1 MEQIK
6 FSTTQYLQDLA
17 KLVNID
23 SGSNSPAGVAAVAE
37 FFDQKYREMGW
48 QVTKQQFDS
57 SVGPCL
63 EITNQAAAQFDL
75 LLLGHIDTV
84 FPVGTARERPFTIKD
99 GHAYGPGV
107 NDMKAG
113 VLLMYYALRVLH
125 TQAALGDKAI
135 CVALNSDEEIGSAFS
150 RPWIEKLAQKS
161 KYVFVLEPARA
172 NGALVKERKGV
183 GRYQLEFTG
192 VASHSGVDHQKGK
205 SAINELGHWII
216 SLHGLTDY
224 QLGTTVNVGLVSGGT
239 ATNVVAEHAEA
250 KVDLRITDMEELQRV
265 EATIRKLVEQPK
277 TPGVKVHVTGGV
289 QRPPMNAGDAT
300 EKLCALVEEIGKRV
314 NVAVKW
320 AKTGGGSDGNF
331 SAALGIPTIDGLGPI
346 GGGSHSV
353 DEYLVIESIEPR
365 FKLLT
370 ELIKRI

>member
-1 MEQIK
+1 MEQFK

-37 FFDQKYREMGW
+37 FFDQKYRKMGW

-63 EITNQAAAQFDL
+63 EITNQAGAQFDL

-113 VLLMYYALRVLH
+113 ALLMYYALRVLH

-135 CVALNSDEEIGSAFS
+135 CVALNSDEEIGSVFS
-150 RPWIEKLAQKS
+150 RPWIEKLALKS
-161 KYVFVLEPARA
+161 KYVFVLEPARV

-239 ATNVVAEHAEA
+239 ATNVVAEHAQA

-265 EATIRKLVEQPK
+265 DATIRKLAEQPK
-277 TPGVKVHVTGGV
+277 TPGVKVQVTGGV
-289 QRPPMNAGDAT
+289 QRPPMNASDAT

-331 SAALGIPTIDGLGPI
+331 SAALGTPTIDGLGPI

>member
-1 MEQIK
+1 MEQFS
-6 FSTTQYLQDLA
+6 FSTARYLQELA
-17 KLVNID
+17 MLVNID
-23 SGSNSPAGVAAVAE
+23 SGSNSPTGVAAAAD
-37 FFDQKYREMGW
+37 FFDQKYREMDW
-48 QVTKQQFDS
+48 QVKRRQFDS

-63 EITNQAAAQFDL
+63 EITNQAGAHFDL
-75 LLLGHIDTV
+75 LLLGHLDTV
-84 FPVGTARERPFTIKD
+84 FPVGTTRERPFTIKD
-99 GHAYGPGV
+99 GRAYGPGV
-107 NDMKAG
+107 SDMKAG
-113 VLLMYYALRVLH
+113 CLLMYYALRVLH
-125 TQAALGDKAI
+125 SQAALGDKSI
-135 CVALNSDEEIGSAFS
+135 CVALNSDEEIGSVFS

-161 KYVFVLEPARA
+161 KYVFVLESARA

-183 GRYQLEFTG
+183 GRYELQFTG

-216 SLHGLTDY
+216 TLHNLTDY

-239 ATNVVAEHAEA
+239 ATNVVAEHAKA
-250 KVDLRITDMEELQRV
+250 KVDLRITDMEELQRL
-265 EATIRKLVEQPK
+265 EATFKKLVEQPK
-277 TPGVKVHVTGGV
+277 TPGVKVQVTGGV
-289 QRPPMNAGDAT
+289 QRPPMNANDAT
-300 EKLCALVEEIGKRV
+300 EKLCHLVEEIGKGI

-346 GGGSHSV
+346 GGGSHSI

-365 FKLLT
+365 FKLLK

>member
-1 MEQIK
+1 
-6 FSTTQYLQDLA
+6 
-17 KLVNID
+17 
-23 SGSNSPAGVAAVAE
+23 
-37 FFDQKYREMGW
+37 
-48 QVTKQQFDS
+48 
-57 SVGPCL
+57 
-63 EITNQAAAQFDL
+63 
-75 LLLGHIDTV
+75 
-84 FPVGTARERPFTIKD
+84 
-99 GHAYGPGV
+99 
-107 NDMKAG
+107 
-113 VLLMYYALRVLH
+113 
-125 TQAALGDKAI
+125 
-135 CVALNSDEEIGSAFS
+135 
-150 RPWIEKLAQKS
+150 
-161 KYVFVLEPARA
+161 
-172 NGALVKERKGV
+172 
-183 GRYQLEFTG
+183 
-192 VASHSGVDHQKGK
+192 
-205 SAINELGHWII
+205 
-216 SLHGLTDY
+216 TDY

>member
-1 MEQIK
+1 MEQFE

-37 FFDQKYREMGW
+37 FFNQKYREMGW

-63 EITNQAAAQFDL
+63 EITNQAGAQFDL

-113 VLLMYYALRVLH
+113 ALLMYYALRVLH

-135 CVALNSDEEIGSAFS
+135 CVALNSDEEIGSVFS

-161 KYVFVLEPARA
+161 KYVFVLEPARV

-239 ATNVVAEHAEA
+239 ATNVVAEHAQA

-265 EATIRKLVEQPK
+265 DATIRKLAEQPK
-277 TPGVKVHVTGGV
+277 TPGVKVQVTGGV
-289 QRPPMNAGDAT
+289 QRPPMNASDAT